1 MERYDARVP
10 SSYYPLDDFRPTNAG
25 NLLMSETSDLDSSRR
40 VPSRRPLILASAVLV
55 LILVIAVIFFAVGRW
70 LVVENALEKCQV
82 IVVLSGGMP
91 QRALEAARLFREGYA
106 PQVWLTRPV
115 QPAESLDPMGIPN
128 SGEDY
133 FNNRVLQHEGVP
145 ANAIRVL
152 EPRIN
157 NTADEMRA
165 IAAEAIREKAD
176 RIIIVT
182 SKVHTRRVARL
193 WRQLSVGHTRAIV
206 RGASTDPFDAS
217 HWWRNTHDALDVVR
231 EVLGLLNAWAGLPL
245 QPAR

>member
-1 MERYDARVP
+1 
-10 SSYYPLDDFRPTNAG
+10 
-25 NLLMSETSDLDSSRR
+25 MSETLDLDSSRR
-40 VPSRRPLILASAVLV
+40 VPRRRPLILASAILV
-55 LILVIAVIFFAVGRW
+55 LILVIAVIFFGVGRW
-70 LVVENALEKCQV
+70 LVVENALEKCQA

-115 QPAESLDPMGIPN
+115 QPAGSLDPMGIPN

-176 RIIIVT
+176 LIIIVT

-193 WRQLSVGHTRAIV
+193 WHQLSVGHTRAIV
-206 RGASTDPFDAS
+206 RGATTDAFDAA

>member
-1 MERYDARVP
+1 
-10 SSYYPLDDFRPTNAG
+10 
-25 NLLMSETSDLDSSRR
+25 MSEPSDFDSPGG
-40 VPSRRPLILASAVLV
+40 VPSRRPFLLASAVLV
-55 LILVIAVIFFAVGRW
+55 LILVIAAIFFGVGRW
-70 LVVENALEKCQV
+70 LVVENALERSQA

-91 QRALEAARLFREGYA
+91 QRALEAVRLFREGYA

-133 FNNRVLQHEGVP
+133 FNDRVLQHEGVP
-145 ANAIRVL
+145 ASAIRVL

-165 IAAEAIREKAD
+165 IAAEVVREKAEL
-176 RIIIVT
+176 IVIVT

-193 WRQLSVGHTRAIV
+193 WRQLSAGHTRAIV
-206 RGASTDPFDAS
+206 RGATTDAFDAA

>member
-1 MERYDARVP
+1 
-10 SSYYPLDDFRPTNAG
+10 
-25 NLLMSETSDLDSSRR
+25 MSETSDFDSPRR
-40 VPSRRPLILASAVLV
+40 VPSRRPVILASAVLV
-55 LILVIAVIFFAVGRW
+55 LILVITAIFFGVGRW
-70 LVVENALEKCQV
+70 LVVENALEKSQA

-115 QPAESLDPMGIPN
+115 QPAGSLDPMGIPN

-133 FNNRVLQHEGVP
+133 FDERVLQHEGVP
-145 ANAIRVL
+145 ANAICVL

-193 WRQLSVGHTRAIV
+193 WRQLSAWRTRAIV
-206 RGASTDPFDAS
+206 RAASTDPFYAS

-245 QPAR
+245 QPTR

>member
-1 MERYDARVP
+1 
-10 SSYYPLDDFRPTNAG
+10 
-25 NLLMSETSDLDSSRR
+25 MSETSDFDSPTR
-40 VPSRRPLILASAVLV
+40 VPSRRLFILGSAVLV
-55 LILVIAVIFFAVGRW
+55 LILVIAAIFFGVGRW
-70 LVVENALEKCQV
+70 LVVENALEKSRA

-115 QPAESLDPMGIPN
+115 QPAASLDPMGIPN

-133 FNNRVLQHEGVP
+133 FNDHVLQHEGVP
-145 ANAIRVL
+145 ASAIRVL

-165 IAAEAIREKAD
+165 VAAEAVREKAE
-176 RIIIVT
+176 RFIIVT

-193 WRQLSVGHTRAIV
+193 WRQLSAGRTRAIV
-206 RGASTDPFDAS
+206 RGATTDAFDAA

-245 QPAR
+245 QPTR